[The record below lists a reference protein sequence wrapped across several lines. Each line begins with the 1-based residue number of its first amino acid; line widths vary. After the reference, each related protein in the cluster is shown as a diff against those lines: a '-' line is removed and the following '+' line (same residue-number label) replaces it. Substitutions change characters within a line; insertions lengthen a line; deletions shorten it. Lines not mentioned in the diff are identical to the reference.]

1 MSETRLAA
9 TQGERALSHKYF
21 SPLVTVIG
29 LVLAAC
35 IGALGF
41 QATAIAVALPA
52 AAVGVWYVM
61 QRPLAVLVGI
71 VVIEVANVAQI
82 IGGRPASLLVRGS
95 IGLGILA
102 IALALRD
109 PAMRSR
115 VNRGALWCV
124 LLAACFLGTQL
135 LAVLGSENLEAS
147 MGQMRSNTLVCVFLV
162 VVLVLIQLTGRPWA
176 VAAAI
181 VVTLA
186 VLSLLCFVNQFGF
199 GGTQTFGGFAKV
211 TQPPAG
217 LSNIPRYGG
226 PTTDANFWGRQLII
240 GLPLATALVSRALRS
255 GDRRAALG
263 WSVALAALLG
273 GVYLTQSRGAI
284 ISALVVLFI
293 WAWVSGGRTK
303 TRALRSL
310 PLAAVVLF
318 VPGIGD
324 RIWELLGFFTS
335 SSPYHQAVDSSV
347 VGRTAAQ
354 EMAWAMFRDRPIFG
368 FGPGTFLSEI
378 PNYGG
383 STPTAILHPSRS
395 ADAAHNLYLQ
405 LAADSGLVGIFG
417 FIAFVGGFM
426 WIVAARAVRVPPSET
441 ADRPLAVALLAGT
454 IGWLIASAFL
464 HLAYFR
470 TLAIVLALAGAVA
483 FATRP
488 AVAQREVRKARK
500 ARRSPAVLISCIAG
514 IAVASGV
521 LAATSTQTYTSSQT
535 LLPVP
540 SEAMADNYAYALG
553 MRGRSVFVTTLAAMM
568 IDGDQHEVKSSGD
581 AVRGVVTL
589 SVTQDQAGRA
599 RRGLLE
605 ALDLAQSRLALFK
618 VDSSY
623 YFVPIGGRQDSTGFR
638 WPPGAVLIALVLGF
652 LATVGTRMALR
663 RRSLMHGRHR
673 ARDAPTSGA

>member
-9 TQGERALSHKYF
+9 TQGERALSHRYF
-21 SPLVTVIG
+21 SPLVMVIG
-29 LVLAAC
+29 LALAAC

-52 AAVGVWYVM
+52 AAVGVWYVL
-61 QRPLAVLVGI
+61 QRPLVVLVGI

-115 VNRGALWCV
+115 VNRGTLWCV

-135 LAVLGSENLEAS
+135 LAVLGSESLEAS
-147 MGQMRSNTLVCVFLV
+147 MDQMRSNTLVCVFLV

-181 VVTLA
+181 VVPLA
-186 VLSLLCFVNQFGF
+186 VLSVLCYVNQFGF

-240 GLPLATALVSRALRS
+240 GLPLAFALVSRALRS
-255 GDRRAALG
+255 GHRRAVLG

-284 ISALVVLFI
+284 ISAMVVFFV

-310 PLAAVVLF
+310 PVAALVLF
-318 VPGIGD
+318 IPGIGD

-405 LAADSGLVGIFG
+405 LAADSGLVGVFG
-417 FIAFVGGFM
+417 FIALVGGFM
-426 WIVAARAVRVPPSET
+426 WMVAARAVRVPPSAA
-441 ADRPLAVALLAGT
+441 ADRPLAVALLAGMT
-454 IGWLIASAFL
+454 GWLIASAFL

-483 FATRP
+483 FAARP
-488 AVAQREVRKARK
+488 AVAPREARK

-521 LAATSTQTYTSSQT
+521 LAATSTRTYTSSQT

-540 SEAMADNYAYALG
+540 SEAMAENYAYALG

-568 IDGDQHEVKSSGD
+568 IDGDPHEVKSSGD

-589 SVTQDQAGRA
+589 SVTQDQAWRA

-605 ALDLAQSRLALFK
+605 ALDLAQARLALFK

-623 YFVPIGGRQDSTGFR
+623 YFVPIGGRQDSTGLR
-638 WPPGAVLIALVLGF
+638 WPPGAVLIALVLGIM
-652 LATVGTRMALR
+652 ATVGTWMALG
-663 RRSLMHGRHR
+663 RRSLNQDRPT
-673 ARDAPTSGA
+673 ARDAPTSST